1 MRKGGFTLA
10 EVLITLGIIGVV
22 AAVTIPTLMTNIK
35 AVKLKSQFLKAHS
48 TVLQAYKMMEAE
60 DVSTVLEDYTDS
72 KTFYRTFMRYF
83 QGTHDCGTSG
93 DSTTQKYLPCYY
105 PYGDK
110 GYKTLGGVSA
120 SYTNFDDGQFAL
132 PNGSLILVENFQG
145 RLWVSVDINGY
156 NNKPN
161 VWGADLFTYEF
172 LDSGLTPMGSTGTAF
187 LADYCNKDNA
197 DSMNGIGCT
206 KQAIDDPD
214 YFKKVVKDLKL

>member
-1 MRKGGFTLA
+1 MKKGFTLA
-10 EVLITLGIIGVV
+10 EILITLGIIGLV
-22 AAVTIPTLMTNIK
+22 AAITIPTLLINIK
-35 AVKLKSQFLKAHS
+35 AKRLKSQFMKAHS
-48 TVLQAYKMMEAE
+48 TVAQAYKLMLAD
-60 DVSTVLEDYTDS
+60 DVSTVPEDYTDS

-83 QGTHDCGTSG
+83 QGAHDCGTSG

-105 PYGDK
+105 LYGDK

-145 RLWVSVDINGY
+145 SLWVSVDINGF

-161 VWGADLFTYEF
+161 IWGVDLFTF
-172 LDSGLTPMGSTGTAF
+172 DVLDGGLVPMGSTGTAY
-187 LADYCNKDNA
+187 LEDYCNKDNA
-197 DSMNGIGCT
+197 DSKNGIGCT